1 MDKREVR
8 DGLIRE
14 LWRMTK
20 MDIISHL
27 QEFVEGET
35 AALWYLNTCGYDRVT
50 PSQISDNLQVSRA
63 RAANILRA
71 LRGKGYV
78 EMEIASDDRRK
89 MDVMLTDSGRL
100 ALQEKYNFLL
110 KYFDLYVDVLG
121 EEDILDLTRLLR
133 KTVDCNVLLDPKK
146 CESKPHTEENE

>member
-63 RAANILRA
+63 C
-71 LRGKGYV
+71 G
-78 EMEIASDDRRK
+78 
-89 MDVMLTDSGRL
+89 
-100 ALQEKYNFLL
+100 
-110 KYFDLYVDVLG
+110 KYFAGIAREGICRNGDRVGRSQKNGRYADG
-121 EEDILDLTRLLR
+121 FGAARIAG
-133 KTVDCNVLLDPKK
+133 
-146 CESKPHTEENE
+146 

>member
-1 MDKREVR
+1 MDKKELR

-20 MDIISHL
+20 MDIIGHL

-35 AALWYLNTCGYDRVT
+35 AALWYLNTCDYDRVT

-71 LRGKGYV
+71 LREKGYV

-89 MDVMLTDSGRL
+89 MDVMLTDSGRR
-100 ALQEKYNFLL
+100 ALQEKYDFLL
-110 KYFDLYVDVLG
+110 KYFDLYVEVLG
-121 EEDILDLTRLLR
+121 EEDILDLTRLLK

-146 CESKPHTEENE
+146 CESEPLTEEKE

>member
-1 MDKREVR
+1 MDKKELR

-20 MDIISHL
+20 MDIIGHL

-71 LRGKGYV
+71 LREKGYV

-89 MDVMLTDSGRL
+89 MDVMLTDSGRC
-100 ALQEKYNFLL
+100 ALQEKYDFLL
-110 KYFDLYVDVLG
+110 KYFDLYVEVLG
-121 EEDILDLTRLLR
+121 EEDILDLTRLLK

-146 CESKPHTEENE
+146 CESEPLTEEKE

>member
-20 MDIISHL
+20 MDIIGHL

-35 AALWYLNTCGYDRVT
+35 AALWYLNTCGVERVT
-50 PSQISDNLQVSRA
+50 PSQISDNLQASRA

-89 MDVMLTDSGRL
+89 MDVMLTEAGRR
-100 ALQEKYNFLL
+100 ALKEKYDFLL
-110 KYFDLYVDVLG
+110 KYFDLYVEVLG
-121 EEDILDLTRLLR
+121 EEDILDLTRLLK

-146 CESKPHTEENE
+146 CRPDKAEGEE

>member
-1 MDKREVR
+1 MDKKELR

-20 MDIISHL
+20 MDIIGHL
-27 QEFVEGET
+27 QEFVAGET

-71 LRGKGYV
+71 LREKGYV

-89 MDVMLTDSGRL
+89 MDVMLTDSGRR
-100 ALQEKYNFLL
+100 ALQEKYDFLL
-110 KYFDLYVDVLG
+110 KYFDLYVEVLG
-121 EEDILDLTRLLR
+121 EEDILDLTRLLK

-146 CESKPHTEENE
+146 CESEPLTEEKE